1 MHRSPPSNA
10 TLDSSNPWFYNACRG
25 GRNRRFDAPVGL
37 HRMHSSLSVHH
48 RGRLLDTVE
57 ATPLISRGAIGSV
70 GYREIHGA
78 MLA

>member
-1 MHRSPPSNA
+1 
-10 TLDSSNPWFYNACRG
+10 
-25 GRNRRFDAPVGL
+25 
-37 HRMHSSLSVHH
+37 MHSSLSVHH